1 MLPNPETAESRLS
14 CVSQLVPMSTSL
26 SRKHP
31 KRLIPLWRGLPL
43 LIAAGLL
50 LTFGTILIY
59 LFPPLFLQQTELLMY
74 DNLLAS
80 RMSPPKT
87 AVPVMV
93 GIDDASLKAYGQWP
107 WPRYRIATLVQRLNE
122 LGADVI
128 ALDFIMPEPDRTSPE
143 VIKLEQQRDMG
154 IKVSDSL
161 LARQD
166 INSQQLARA
175 LANEKTIL
183 GYYFD
188 FSNNLP
194 GTPILPEG
202 LIVASSTSNH
212 ISWPKPAGVLRSIT
226 TLTSAA
232 TCEGFTNAQHDIDGV
247 LRRVPLMAYYQGR
260 YFPSLTFSALL
271 MTTSERKIQLT
282 NGGSENLLI
291 WGKRQIPLDR
301 SGNIMIDFRS
311 GGNTFRYISAKDILN
326 GTYVAEDLNGKIM
339 FVGAWAQ
346 GLGDIHQIPG
356 GLTLSGLGAHA
367 TIVDNILSG
376 TFISRPDWARGAELL
391 AVFILGITATALFC
405 RTGFVISLVTVFSA
419 TAAVY
424 LGSRQLLTSEGIYLS
439 PLMPIL
445 VLLLVMSVLSLIKYG
460 IEARNVLQ
468 RNRDL
473 IEAQDA
479 IIISMSSLAEARDEE
494 TGGHI
499 LRTKYYVEILARQLS
514 TFPHYSNLDENS
526 IDLLAKSAP
535 LHDIGK
541 VGIPDYILHKP
552 TPLTEEEYEIM
563 KTHTLIGAEALNRA
577 ISGTAHPEN
586 LDFLRFAQQMIESHH
601 EKWDGSGYPYGLKGT
616 DIPLAGR
623 LMALA
628 DVYDALVS
636 RRVYKRDYS
645 HEEAKEVILREKGQ
659 YFDPD
664 VVSAFVKKNE
674 EFIQI
679 AQKFSD

>member
-1 MLPNPETAESRLS
+1 M
-14 CVSQLVPMSTSL
+14 
-26 SRKHP
+26 
-31 KRLIPLWRGLPL
+31 
-43 LIAAGLL
+43 IAAGLL
-50 LTFGTILIY
+50 LTSGAILLY
-59 LFPPLFLQQTELLMY
+59 LFPPLFLQQTEYLMY

-80 RMSPPKT
+80 RISPPQT
-87 AVPVMV
+87 TVPVMV
-93 GIDDASLKAYGQWP
+93 GIDDASLKIYGQWP
-107 WPRYRIATLVQRLNE
+107 WPRYRIAALVQRLNG
-122 LGADVI
+122 LGADVV
-128 ALDFIMPEPDRTSPE
+128 ALDFIMPEADRTSPE
-143 VIKLEQQRDMG
+143 VIMLEQQRDFG
-154 IKVSDSL
+154 AKISESRF
-161 LARQD
+161 AQQD
-166 INSQQLARA
+166 GNSQQLAKA
-175 LANEKTIL
+175 LSEGKSIL

-188 FSNNLP
+188 FNNNLP
-194 GTPILPEG
+194 GTPELPEEM
-202 LIVASSTSNH
+202 VVVSSNTNQ
-212 ISWPKPAGVLRSIT
+212 IAWPKPVGVLRSIP

-232 TCEGFTNAQHDIDGV
+232 SCEGFTNAQHDLDGV
-247 LRRVPLMAYYQGR
+247 LRRVPIMAYYQGK
-260 YFPSLTFSALL
+260 YFPSLAFGALL
-271 MTTSERKIQLT
+271 KAASDRKIRLP
-282 NGGSENLLI
+282 NDGSENVLI

-311 GGNTFRYISAKDILN
+311 GSNVFQYISAKDILS
-326 GTYVAEDLNGKIM
+326 GAPTTVDLHGKIL
-339 FVGAWAQ
+339 FIGAWAQ

-356 GLTLSGLGAHA
+356 GQTLSGLQVHA

-376 TFISRPDWARGAELL
+376 TFISRPDWSRGAELFAIL
-391 AVFILGITATALFC
+391 LLGITATGLFC
-405 RTGFVISLVTVFSA
+405 RTGFVISLLTVFA
-419 TAAVY
+419 GVAAVY
-424 LGSRQLLTSEGIYLS
+424 LGSRQLLISEGIYLS
-439 PLMPIL
+439 PLMPIA

-499 LRTKYYVEILARQLS
+499 LRTKYYVEILARQLA
-514 TFPHYSNLDENS
+514 TLPTYNNLDENI

-552 TPLTEEEYEIM
+552 TPLSEEEYEIM
-563 KTHTLIGAEALNRA
+563 KTHTLIGADALNRA

-601 EKWDGSGYPYGLKGT
+601 EKWDGSGYPHGLKGT

-645 HEEAKEVILREKGQ
+645 HEEAKEIILGEAGQ

-664 VVSAFVKKNE
+664 VIAAFVAKNE
-674 EFIQI
+674 EFIHI
-679 AQKFSD
+679 AKKFAD

>member
-1 MLPNPETAESRLS
+1 M
-14 CVSQLVPMSTSL
+14 VPMPATL
-26 SRKHP
+26 SRKQP

-50 LTFGTILIY
+50 LTFGTILLY
-59 LFPPLFLQQTELLMY
+59 LSPPLFLQQTEYLMY

-80 RMSPPKT
+80 RTVSPKT
-87 AVPVMV
+87 SVPVIV

-107 WPRYRIATLVQRLNE
+107 WPRYRIAALVQRLNA

-128 ALDFIMPEPDRTSPE
+128 ALDFIMPEADRTSPD
-143 VIKLEQQRDMG
+143 VIMLEQQRDLG
-154 IKVSDSL
+154 IKVADSL
-161 LARQD
+161 IASKD
-166 INSQQLARA
+166 GNSRQLAKT
-175 LANEKTIL
+175 LAKNKTVL

-188 FSNNLP
+188 FINDLP
-194 GTPILPEG
+194 GTPNLPEG
-202 LIVASSTSNH
+202 LVIAGSNASH
-212 ISWPKPAGVLRSIT
+212 ISWPKPAGVLRSVP
-226 TLTSAA
+226 TLTSSAS
-232 TCEGFTNAQHDIDGV
+232 CEGFTNAQHDLDGV
-247 LRRVPLMAYYQGR
+247 LRRVPLMAYYQGK
-260 YFPSLTFSALL
+260 YFPSLTFSAMLL
-271 MTTSERKIQLT
+271 ASSDRRIQLADS
-282 NGGSENLLI
+282 GSENILV
-291 WGKRQIPLDR
+291 WGKKQIPLDQN
-301 SGNIMIDFRS
+301 GNIMIDFRS
-311 GGNTFRYISAKDILN
+311 GSNGFRYISAKDILN
-326 GTYVAEDLNGKIM
+326 GSPVVDDLHGRII
-339 FVGAWAQ
+339 FIGAWAQ

-356 GLTLSGLGAHA
+356 GKTLSGLGAHA

-376 TFISRPDWARGAELL
+376 TFISRPGWSRGAELF
-391 AVFILGITATALFC
+391 AVFILGLIATGLFC
-405 RTGFVISLVTVFSA
+405 RTGFVISLLAVISA

-424 LGSRQLLTSEGIYLS
+424 FGSRQFLISEGIYLS

-499 LRTKYYVEILARQLS
+499 LRTKFYVEILARQLAAS
-514 TFPHYSNLDENS
+514 PHYSNLDENS

-541 VGIPDYILHKP
+541 VGIPDNILHKP
-552 TPLTEEEYEIM
+552 TPLTAEEYEIM
-563 KTHTLIGAEALNRA
+563 KTHTLIGADALKRA

-601 EKWDGSGYPYGLKGT
+601 EKWDGSGYPHALKGT

-645 HEEAKEVILREKGQ
+645 HEEAKEIILGETGQ

-664 VVSAFVKKNE
+664 VVAAFVAKNE
-674 EFIQI
+674 EFIRI
-679 AQKFSD
+679 AKKFVD

>member
-1 MLPNPETAESRLS
+1 L
-14 CVSQLVPMSTSL
+14 CVSQLVPMSTQL
-26 SRKHP
+26 SSKHP
-31 KRLIPLWRGLPL
+31 KRLIPLWKGLPL

-50 LTFGTILIY
+50 LTFGTILLY

-87 AVPVMV
+87 AVPVLV

-128 ALDFIMPEPDRTSPE
+128 ALDFIMPEPDRTSPD
-143 VIKLEQQRDMG
+143 VIKLEQQKDMG
-154 IKVSDSL
+154 IMVADSL

-166 INSQQLARA
+166 INSRKLAME
-175 LANEKTIL
+175 LANRKTIL

-188 FSNNLP
+188 FSNSLSGAP
-194 GTPILPEG
+194 TLPEG
-202 LIVASSTSNH
+202 LIVSSSASNH
-212 ISWPKPAGVLRSIT
+212 NLWPKPAGVLRSIP

-260 YFPSLTFSALL
+260 YFPSLAFSAMLL
-271 MTTSERKIQLT
+271 TTSDRKIRLT
-282 NGGSENLLI
+282 NDGSESLLT
-291 WGKRQIPLDR
+291 WGRRQIPLDR

-311 GGNTFRYISAKDILN
+311 GSNAFRYISAKDILS
-326 GTYVAEDLNGKIM
+326 GTPVAGDLHGKIM

-346 GLGDIHQIPG
+346 GLGDMHQIPG
-356 GLTLSGLGAHA
+356 GQSLSGLGAHA

-376 TFISRPDWARGAELL
+376 TFVSRPGWSRGAELI
-391 AVFILGITATALFC
+391 AVFVLGITSTALFC
-405 RTGFVISLVTVFSA
+405 RAGFVISLATVFSA
-419 TAAVY
+419 ITAIY
-424 LGSRQLLTSEGIYLS
+424 IGSRHLLIAEGIYLS

-445 VLLLVMSVLSLIKYG
+445 VLLLVMSALSLIKYG

-499 LRTKYYVEILARQLS
+499 MRTKYYVEILARQLA
-514 TFPHYSNLDENS
+514 TMPNYTNLDENS

-563 KTHTLIGAEALNRA
+563 KTHTLIGADALNRA

-601 EKWDGSGYPYGLKGT
+601 EKWDGSGYPHGLKGT

-645 HEEAKEVILREKGQ
+645 HEEAKVVILGENGQ

-664 VVSAFVKKNE
+664 VVAAFEAKNE
-674 EFIQI
+674 EFIHI
-679 AQKFSD
+679 AKKFTD

>member
-1 MLPNPETAESRLS
+1 M
-14 CVSQLVPMSTSL
+14 VPMPATL

-31 KRLIPLWRGLPL
+31 KRLIPLWKGLPL

-50 LTFGTILIY
+50 LTIGTILLY
-59 LFPPLFLQQTELLMY
+59 LYPPLFLQQTEYLMY

-80 RMSPPKT
+80 RTTPSKT
-87 AVPVMV
+87 TIPVIV

-107 WPRYRIATLVQRLNE
+107 WPRYRIAALVKRLNA

-128 ALDFIMPEPDRTSPE
+128 ALDFIMPEPDRTSPD
-143 VIKLEQQRDMG
+143 VIMLEQQRDLG
-154 IKVSDSL
+154 IKVSDSRLTNQDTNTLL
-161 LARQD
+161 LAK
-166 INSQQLARA
+166 AV
-175 LANEKTIL
+175 EKNKTVL

-188 FSNNLP
+188 FISDLP
-194 GTPILPEG
+194 GTPTLPEG
-202 LIVASSTSNH
+202 MVIAGSNTNH
-212 ISWPKPAGVLRSIT
+212 ISWPKPSGVLRSVP
-226 TLTSAA
+226 TLTSSAS
-232 TCEGFTNAQHDIDGV
+232 CEGFTNAQHDLDGV
-247 LRRVPLMAYYQGR
+247 LRRVPLMVYYQGK
-260 YFPSLTFSALL
+260 YFPSLAFSSMLL
-271 MTTSERKIQLT
+271 ASSERKIQLT
-282 NGGSENLLI
+282 NMGSENMLI
-291 WGKRQIPLDR
+291 WGERQIPLDQ

-311 GGNTFRYISAKDILN
+311 GSNAFQYISAKDILN
-326 GTYVAEDLNGKIM
+326 GTPVAGDLHGKIL
-339 FVGAWAQ
+339 FAGAWAQ

-356 GLTLSGLGAHA
+356 GQTLSGIGAHA

-376 TFISRPDWARGAELL
+376 TFISRPGWSRGAELF
-391 AVFILGITATALFC
+391 AVFLLGIIATGLFC
-405 RTGFVISLVTVFSA
+405 RTGFVISLLTVFSA

-424 LGSRQLLTSEGIYLS
+424 FGSRQLLITENIYLS

-445 VLLLVMSVLSLIKYG
+445 VLLIVMSVLSLIKYG

-499 LRTKYYVEILARQLS
+499 LRTKFYVEILARQLA

-526 IDLLAKSAP
+526 IDLLTKSAP

-563 KTHTLIGAEALNRA
+563 KTHTLIGANALSRA

-601 EKWDGSGYPYGLKGT
+601 EKWDGSGYPHGLKKT

-636 RRVYKRDYS
+636 RRIYKRNYS
-645 HEEAKEVILREKGQ
+645 HEEAKEIILGEACK

-664 VVSAFVKKNE
+664 VIEAFVAKNE
-674 EFIQI
+674 EFIHI
-679 AQKFSD
+679 AKKFSDEYYS

>member
-1 MLPNPETAESRLS
+1 
-14 CVSQLVPMSTSL
+14 MSSSVT
-26 SRKHP
+26 RKHP
-31 KRLIPLWRGLPL
+31 KRLIPLWKGLPL

-50 LTFGTILIY
+50 LTFGAILLY
-59 LFPPLFLQQTELLMY
+59 LFPPLFLQQTEYLMY

-80 RMSPPKT
+80 RISPPKT
-87 AVPVMV
+87 TVPVMV
-93 GIDDASLKAYGQWP
+93 GIDDASLKTYGQWP
-107 WPRYRIATLVQRLNE
+107 WPRYRIATLVQRLNG
-122 LGADVI
+122 LGADVV

-143 VIKLEQQRDMG
+143 VIMLEQQRDLG
-154 IKVSDSL
+154 GKISEVHF
-161 LARQD
+161 AQQD
-166 INSQQLARA
+166 KNSQKLAKA
-175 LANEKTIL
+175 LLKGNSIL

-188 FSNNLP
+188 FNNNLP
-194 GTPILPEG
+194 GTPELPEG
-202 LIVASSTSNH
+202 MVVVSSNTSH
-212 ISWPKPAGVLRSIT
+212 LVWPKPVGVLRSIP

-232 TCEGFTNAQHDIDGV
+232 SCEGFTNAQHDIDGV
-247 LRRVPLMAYYQGR
+247 LRRVPIMAYYQDK
-260 YFPSLTFSALL
+260 YFPSLAFGALL
-271 MTTSERKIQLT
+271 KASSDRKIRLA
-282 NGGSENLLI
+282 NKGSEHVLI
-291 WGKRQIPLDR
+291 WNKRQIPLDQ
-301 SGNIMIDFRS
+301 SGNVMIDFRS
-311 GGNTFRYISAKDILN
+311 GSNAFQYISAKDILN
-326 GTYVAEDLNGKIM
+326 GTSTIDLHGKIV
-339 FVGAWAQ
+339 FIGARAQ

-356 GLTLSGLGAHA
+356 GQTLSGLQAHA

-376 TFISRPDWARGAELL
+376 TFISRPDWSRGAELL
-391 AVFILGITATALFC
+391 AVLLLGISTTWLFC
-405 RTGFVISLVTVFSA
+405 RTGFVISLLTVFTG

-424 LGSRQLLTSEGIYLS
+424 FGSRQLLVSEGIYLS
-439 PLMPIL
+439 PLLPIS
-445 VLLLVMSVLSLIKYG
+445 VLLLVMSALSLIKYG

-479 IIISMSSLAEARDEE
+479 IIVSMSSLAEARDEE

-499 LRTKYYVEILARQLS
+499 LRTKFYVEILARQLA
-514 TFPHYSNLDENS
+514 TQPNYSNLDENS

-552 TPLTEEEYEIM
+552 TPLSEEEYEIM
-563 KTHTLIGAEALNRA
+563 KTHTLIGADALNRA

-601 EKWDGSGYPYGLKGT
+601 EKWDGSGYPHGLKGT

-645 HEEAKEVILREKGQ
+645 HEEAKEIILGEAGQ

-664 VVSAFVKKNE
+664 VIAAFVATNE

-679 AQKFSD
+679 AKKFTD